1 MKVLKKYFVVLLA
14 LLMAVGTMSACSSGT
29 EETTGAEDTATTAG
43 ETTNTAAGR
52 DPVLTVN
59 GLSATYGVF
68 YTSLVRQKEY
78 YEQMAL
84 YYYGNEITTEDWQ
97 GVMTSGETVAENL
110 QNNVIK
116 YLLETLAA
124 ASHAADYGIE
134 LSEEDKATAR
144 TTAETEFESLDSELV
159 AAAGLDLEDWV
170 TCVEYFTLYD
180 RIQEKEVGN
189 YTVDISD
196 EDART
201 MTFDLYA
208 IALKT
213 EATETEA
220 GAGESESTEDSSAA
234 EQSETTAEDE
244 STGETEAAPVLPT
257 AEEAEQKIQGIF
269 ERIRAGEDAKT
280 VIEEAGYTYYSDT
293 MSVNQYTD
301 EFSLKVM
308 EMKTGDMISFQ
319 PDESTYY
326 GVICTNENDAE
337 QTEAR
342 KETLRKEKGL
352 EYFYSVIEGW
362 LAEAEVVKDEDL
374 LSQIKVFQ

>member
-14 LLMAVGTMSACSSGT
+14 LLMAVGTMSACSSGA

-43 ETTNTAAGR
+43 ETTNTVAGR

-84 YYYGNEITTEDWQ
+84 YYYGSEITTEDWQ
-97 GVMTSGETVAENL
+97 GVMASGETVAENL
-110 QNNVIK
+110 QNNVIQ

-134 LSEEDKATAR
+134 LSEEDKATIR

-170 TCVEYFTLYD
+170 TCVEYLTLYD

-196 EDART
+196 EDAKT
-201 MTFDLYA
+201 MTFDLFA

-213 EATETEA
+213 EATETAE
-220 GAGESESTEDSSAA
+220 GESTEDSSAA

-257 AEEAEQKIQGIF
+257 AEEAEQKIQAIF